1 MYLSP
6 GHGGYSILF
15 YAILYNTIPGY
26 WSARAQ
32 DSERKSRLAQC
43 PVTPVDGHCLLQTL
57 VSNTYIPTYIPELH
71 KHILN
76 HLILTL

>member
-15 YAILYNTIPGY
+15 YAILFYTIPGC

-43 PVTPVDGHCLLQTL
+43 PVDGHCLLQTL
-57 VSNTYIPTYIPELH
+57 VSNTYIPELP
-71 KHILN
+71 KHISN